1 MQDFKIATCQ
11 MDVCEDKDENIKH
24 ATQLIKKASANDTKL
39 VTLPE
44 IFNGPYDTAKF
55 IEFAEEENNSQ
66 TLDVMCEVANKENIY
81 LQAGSIAERCDDK
94 IYNSAYLIN
103 PDGEIIAKHR
113 KMHLFDINTKTMK
126 FTESDT
132 LSPGNQVTTV
142 ETDLGVISIAICYD
156 IRFPQLWTLMSQN
169 NSDIILLPAAFN
181 MTTGPLHW
189 QTLIR
194 ARAIDTQ
201 AYVVATSPSRID
213 NPYYVAWGH
222 SMIVDPWGEI
232 LSEAETK
239 EEILY
244 ADITND
250 KIYDVREQ
258 IPVLKNKRNDIYET
272 IIKK

>member
-11 MDVCEDKDENIKH
+11 MDVCENKDENIEH
-24 ATQLIKKASANDTKL
+24 AIQLIKKASANDAKL
-39 VTLPE
+39 ITLPE

-55 IEFAEEENNSQ
+55 IEFAEDENDGQ
-66 TLDVMCEVANKENIY
+66 TLQAMSKTAKKHDIY

-94 IYNSAYLIN
+94 IYNTAYLFN

-132 LSPGNQVTTV
+132 LTAGDKITTV
-142 ETDLGVISIAICYD
+142 DTDLGVISIAICYD
-156 IRFPQLWTLMSQN
+156 VRFPQLWTLMSQN
-169 NSDIILLPAAFN
+169 KSDIILLPAAFN

-194 ARAIDTQ
+194 TRAIDTQ

-222 SMIVDPWGEI
+222 SMIVDPWGKI

-244 ADITND
+244 ADIENN
-250 KIYDVREQ
+250 KIDDVREQ

-272 IIKK
+272 IMK